1 MPRKQREKNA
11 QICLKK
17 LPGFYKYLNPFYHSQ
32 LPLRCNLQ
40 HPNTAREGGRL
51 ILIGLEI
58 ILTKFFF
65 NGMPLMLQFNEADL
79 LLTIAKWFFTSLNSG
94 FSQMNVNK
102 SNVDIININYFEWYS
117 GGRGVLFYR
126 PLNPLF

>member
-1 MPRKQREKNA
+1 
-11 QICLKK
+11 
-17 LPGFYKYLNPFYHSQ
+17 
-32 LPLRCNLQ
+32 
-40 HPNTAREGGRL
+40 
-51 ILIGLEI
+51 
-58 ILTKFFF
+58 
-65 NGMPLMLQFNEADL
+65 MPLMLQFNEADL